1 MPLVTLSHRIP
12 ISVYPYKLRAW
23 AWREDVDHIG
33 RWRRA
38 NSDSNRDVGT
48 EYRSAGQQHRCNQC
62 CPHEAAHVV
71 LTSHI
76 IAEASTRRFAEV
88 QGKTFLSRSG
98 GFQQGVANTCGLDE
112 TGPWSSFIGE
122 LLGACRQ
129 ATG

>member
-1 MPLVTLSHRIP
+1 MSAPNTDPLASSIAAINVVLMRLLMLS
-12 ISVYPYKLRAW
+12 
-23 AWREDVDHIG
+23 
-33 RWRRA
+33 
-38 NSDSNRDVGT
+38 
-48 EYRSAGQQHRCNQC
+48 
-62 CPHEAAHVV
+62 

-98 GFQQGVANTCGLDE
+98 GFQQGVAKTCGLDE
-112 TGPWSSFIGE
+112 TGPWSSFICE